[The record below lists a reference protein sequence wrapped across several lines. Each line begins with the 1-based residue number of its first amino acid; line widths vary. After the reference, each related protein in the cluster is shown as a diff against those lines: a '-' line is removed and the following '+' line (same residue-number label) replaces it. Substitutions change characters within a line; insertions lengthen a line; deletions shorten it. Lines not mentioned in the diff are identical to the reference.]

1 MGSAECGPPEF
12 STILGRM
19 VSRNVAAVCGRAALV
34 CFLSASFLGFSFSCS
49 AQTSAS
55 QPAAQQPAT
64 QQQTTPAPQPAQP
77 QQSSKPLQLQD
88 LPPDAHTLTPEEQAQ
103 LRQQRTVQAALQLAQ
118 LQARWGAGMS
128 TAGLSASLVEVGKSK
143 SADGTTQVAYHVAGT
158 GFTPGDSLSLI
169 RWPLDSQAETVMSGL
184 TLDPNGTAICP
195 EKPLPP
201 VPVLPG
207 EKPRPA
213 PRGPDCKT
221 VMEAGQPVIVTATG
235 AKGEAVRIAL
245 IDNDRQKGAAT
256 TAVPFPL
263 ANEDKGCRL
272 QVLLG
277 LKDASMV
284 LIDGTGFPPNTP
296 LKLESMVGGH
306 TRTLSPR
313 SSADGHFIVV
323 DLPGDQGET
332 SGTATVRFAGITHVP
347 SLEDSKNPPPADPQ
361 CAPSVTFPWGKGS
374 YKAE

>member
-1 MGSAECGPPEF
+1 
-12 STILGRM
+12 M
-19 VSRNVAAVCGRAALV
+19 VSRNVAAVCSRAALV
-34 CFLSASFLGFSFSCS
+34 CFLSAFCLGFASPCS
-49 AQTSAS
+49 GQSNAS
-55 QPAAQQPAT
+55 EPAAQQPAA
-64 QQQTTPAPQPAQP
+64 QQQTPPAPQSTQP
-77 QQSSKPLQLQD
+77 QPASKPLQLQD
-88 LPPDAHTLTPEEQAQ
+88 LPPDAHTLTPDEQAKI
-103 LRQQRTVQAALQLAQ
+103 RQQQTVQAALQLAQ
-118 LQARWGAGMS
+118 LQARWGNGMS
-128 TAGLSASLVEVGKSK
+128 TSGLSASLVEVSKSK
-143 SADGTTQVAYHVAGT
+143 SGDGTTQVAYHVTGT

-207 EKPRPA
+207 ERPRAA

-221 VMEAGQPVIVTATG
+221 VMEAGQPVMVTATG
-235 AKGEAVRIAL
+235 AKGEPVRVAL
-245 IDNDRQKGAAT
+245 VDNDRQRGAAT

-296 LKLESMVGGH
+296 LKLEAISGGH
-306 TRTLSPR
+306 TRTLTPR
-313 SSADGHFIVV
+313 SSADGHFVVV
-323 DLPGDQGET
+323 DLPGQSGAT

-347 SLEDSKNPPPADPQ
+347 SLEDSKNPPPPDPQ
-361 CAPSVTFPWGKGS
+361 CTPAVTFPWGKAS
-374 YKAE
+374 YKPE

>member
-1 MGSAECGPPEF
+1 
-12 STILGRM
+12 M
-19 VSRNVAAVCGRAALV
+19 VSRSIAAVCSRAALV
-34 CFLSASFLGFSFSCS
+34 CFLPAFSVGLGSLCA
-49 AQTSAS
+49 AQTSAT
-55 QPAAQQPAT
+55 QQTPPAPQT
-64 QQQTTPAPQPAQP
+64 QQQTQQPTQQP
-77 QQSSKPLQLQD
+77 TKPLQLED
-88 LPPDAHTLTPEEQAQ
+88 LPPDAHTLTPEEEAK
-103 LRQQRTVQAALQLAQ
+103 LRQQQALQAALQLAQ

-128 TAGLSASLVEVGKSK
+128 TPGLSTSLVAVGQAKA
-143 SADGTTQVAYHVAGT
+143 ADGAMEVTYHVTGT

-169 RWPLDSQAETVMSGL
+169 RWPLNSQAQTVMSGL

-201 VPVLPG
+201 VPALPG
-207 EKPRPA
+207 EQSRAA
-213 PRGPDCKT
+213 PKGPECKS
-221 VMEAGQPVIVTATG
+221 VMQPGQPVVVKATG
-235 AKGEAVRIAL
+235 AKGEPVRIAL
-245 IDNDRQKGAAT
+245 IDNDRQRGAAT

-263 ANEDKGCRL
+263 ANEDKGCKL

-296 LKLESMVGGH
+296 LKIEASSGGH
-306 TRTLSPR
+306 TRTLNPR

-323 DLPGDQGET
+323 DLPGQQAET

-347 SLEDSKNPPPADPQ
+347 SLEDSKNPPPPDPK
-361 CAPSVTFPWGKGS
+361 CAPAVTFAWGNGS

>member
-1 MGSAECGPPEF
+1 M
-12 STILGRM
+12 
-19 VSRNVAAVCGRAALV
+19 CGRAALV
-34 CFLSASFLGFSFSCS
+34 CFLSVFFLVDFPCN

-55 QPAAQQPAT
+55 QTGAT
-64 QQQTTPAPQPAQP
+64 QKTTPAPQSSQP
-77 QQSSKPLQLQD
+77 QQPSKPLQLQD

-103 LRQQRTVQAALQLAQ
+103 LRHERTVQAALQLAQ
-118 LQARWGAGMS
+118 LQARWGTGMS
-128 TAGLSASLVEVGKSK
+128 TPGLSAALVEVGKSK
-143 SADGTTQVAYHVAGT
+143 SADGTTQVAYHVTGT

-169 RWPLDSQAETVMSGL
+169 HWPLNGQAEAVMSGI

-207 EKPRPA
+207 EQPKPA
-213 PRGPDCKT
+213 PRGPECKT
-221 VMEAGQPVIVTATG
+221 VMEAGQPVMVTATG
-235 AKGEAVRIAL
+235 AKGEPVRIAL
-245 IDNDRQKGAAT
+245 VDNDRQKGAAT

-263 ANEDKGCRL
+263 ANEDRGCRL

-296 LKLESMVGGH
+296 LKLEATSGGH

-313 SSADGHFIVV
+313 SSADGHFVVV
-323 DLPGDQGET
+323 DLPGQQGET

-347 SLEDSKNPPPADPQ
+347 SLEDSKNPPPVDPQ
-361 CAPSVTFPWGKGS
+361 CAPSVSFLWGKGS